1 MAASY
6 NLTFTNG
13 TVESPIM
20 DGSYTSTTNSTGYDE
35 TTGTVN
41 VIDGTNSYTV
51 TAAASGTLT
60 LHVTDT
66 GTAGG
71 TAITTA
77 SFYRTD
83 STGVAHYGDVHS
95 PNGSGNVVFAN
106 VPYAAASAPDI
117 YIIQTASDGYHT
129 FTATRQT
136 FTMTASTSTVEIQN
150 PPPPSRTIT
159 LQDQNYS
166 GLVIQTG
173 TLGLVST

>member
-1 MAASY
+1 MAISY

-13 TVESPIM
+13 TVTSPIM
-20 DGSYTSTTNSTGYDE
+20 DGSYTSTTNSTGYDQ
-35 TTGTVN
+35 TTGTLN
-41 VIDGTNSYTV
+41 VVDGTNDYPVTV
-51 TAAASGTLT
+51 AASGTLT

-66 GTAGG
+66 GTSGG

-83 STGVAHYGDVHS
+83 SGGVTHYGAVHS

-106 VPYAAASAPDI
+106 VPYDATSAPNI
-117 YIIQTASDGYHT
+117 YIVQTESDGYHEIT
-129 FTATRQT
+129 TPVHTL
-136 FTMTASTSTVEIQN
+136 TMTTDARTVEVEN
-150 PPPPSRTIT
+150 PLPSDRTIT
-159 LQDQNYS
+159 LQDANYD